1 MGCDC
6 SKPNTT
12 SNEESYF
19 RDSPGQKAS
28 EGSDTPQLITG
39 LHSSYENSSSSERND
54 SGDSPDHRALEGSE
68 PPQLTTGLHSSSKN
82 SSSYERNHFG
92 DSPDQRASEGS
103 DTPQLTTGLHS
114 SSKNCSSNERNHAG
128 DSPDQRRA
136 SEGSDDDTPQLTTGL
151 HSSSKNSSSNGRN
164 HFGDPPELN
173 KVLPS
178 FADIKAIT
186 KPSKDANLPVDV
198 LLLTVTNCEFLAC
211 YSELKNPYRCWFD
224 GLGYVYF
231 SDVGE
236 SQEELKVALLRCYR
250 NGIGPCGALVS
261 VKNAASVLR
270 PKAVISVGTCSGLN
284 PAKSKLG
291 DVVVSAKLATYAS
304 KVVTSNQEQSTG
316 MRSCASKGF
325 LNVIKNCG
333 DGWQAPLK
341 DLVEAKQVQVYTDAE
356 FLSGPEQVRAEW
368 RRDQLAETNP
378 QAMAIENEGEGE

>member
-1 MGCDC
+1 MLHLIF
-6 SKPNTT
+6 T
-12 SNEESYF
+12 SVVNIKI
-19 RDSPGQKAS
+19 P
-28 EGSDTPQLITG
+28 P
-39 LHSSYENSSSSERND
+39 RND
-54 SGDSPDHRALEGSE
+54 SYLNLLDYSLTFVHHNVSVYSVIFVNVMFFMQWLGSKMSE
-68 PPQLTTGLHSSSKN
+68 SSQDGSCDDITAQVITGIPSK
-82 SSSYERNHFG
+82 
-92 DSPDQRASEGS
+92 
-103 DTPQLTTGLHS
+103 
-114 SSKNCSSNERNHAG
+114 
-128 DSPDQRRA
+128 
-136 SEGSDDDTPQLTTGL
+136 DDT
-151 HSSSKNSSSNGRN
+151 SNLQ
-164 HFGDPPELN
+164 GDPPELN
-173 KVLPS
+173 KGLPS

-186 KPSKDANLPVDV
+186 KPSKDAGLPVDI

-250 NGIGPCGALVS
+250 NGIGPGGALVS

-316 MRSCASKGF
+316 MRSYVSKRF
-325 LNVIKNCG
+325 LDVIKNCA
-333 DGWQAPLK
+333 DGWQAPLENP
-341 DLVEAKQVQVYTDAE
+341 EAQQVQVYTDAE

-368 RRDQLAETNP
+368 RRDQLDETSP
-378 QAMAIENEGEGE
+378 QAMAIESEGEGEFTLYSASVSKYTEKPATIRTCFFPS